1 MTNANANDI
10 REALLEI
17 LSPKKDKKAKKL
29 AKYVIVVDDKVLQ
42 SRPTNKAD
50 LEQAVIAIK
59 IKNPSSK
66 IIAYKLQGEL
76 NLNFPV
82 SGIEV
87 DEITEEVGA

>member
-1 MTNANANDI
+1 MALQTEI

-42 SRPTNKAD
+42 SRPTNKAE
-50 LEQAVIAIK
+50 LQQAVIAIK
-59 IKNPSSK
+59 VKNPSSK
-66 IIAYKLQGEL
+66 IIAYKLHGEL

-82 SGIEV
+82 SGIEA
-87 DEITEEVGA
+87 DEITEEAGE

>member
-1 MTNANANDI
+1 MDVDYAKEMMTQIKNSI
-10 REALLEI
+10 
-17 LSPKKDKKAKKL
+17 
-29 AKYVIVVDDKVLQ
+29 
-42 SRPTNKAD
+42 

-59 IKNPSSK
+59 VKNPSSK

-82 SGIEV
+82 SGIEM